1 MGIFGLSKIPI
12 MKTIAVLT
20 DFSERSEH
28 AAKYALHLAQ
38 KLKANILLVNA
49 FLVPADIPMIASE
62 VAWPSDYEEDK
73 SEAEKEL
80 DKLCQ
85 KLVGQLEAHL
95 LPGDY
100 LPKITFE
107 CKEGPICN
115 ALAALEEH
123 KDVFLT
129 VIGTH
134 ASDRITSLVFG
145 NSCRQIIDSTQL
157 PLLLVPEHTRF
168 TVPEKFAFAT
178 NLGYRDVAYLEAFT
192 RFAACFSGDIT
203 VINVT
208 KAHPGT
214 EQCSDDMAIFTG
226 QAKHKINYK
235 KIAYCSVPAR
245 DPELGLEWLLQRSK
259 PDMLVM
265 MHHESGFLK
274 ILLNGSLTQKM
285 AAHTPVPIMVLP
297 YGGGEMFVV

>member
-1 MGIFGLSKIPI
+1 

-62 VAWPSDYEEDK
+62 VAWPTDYEEDK
-73 SEAEKEL
+73 SETEKEL

-85 KLVGQLEAHL
+85 KLAGQLEAHL

-115 ALAALEEH
+115 ALAAIEEH

-134 ASDRITSLVFG
+134 GSDRLTSLVFG

-178 NLGYRDVAYLEAFT
+178 DLSYRDVAYLKAFT
-192 RFAACFSGDIT
+192 RFAGYFSGEIT

-208 KAHPGT
+208 KTHPEIEHHT
-214 EQCSDDMAIFTG
+214 DDMAVFVG
-226 QAKHKINYK
+226 QVEHKIDYK

-245 DPELGLEWLLQRSK
+245 DPQLGLEWLLIRNK

-265 MHHESGFLK
+265 LHHESGFLK
-274 ILLNGSLTQKM
+274 VLLNGSLTQKM
-285 AAHTPVPIMVLP
+285 AAHTVVPIMVLP
-297 YGGGEMFVV
+297 YTAQNMFAF